1 MPYMFF
7 LTFCYNI
14 SHQLCRAFMFS
25 LISSLPGL
33 CSSLAHPWLPHSKLK
48 FCWHSQLHFPVF
60 HFSAYTYVHHVLS
73 TMTQLLQ
80 PVSKV
85 PWKWRCQCEVCTHF
99 ICEVL
104 WQLLVSVPFL
114 TQGGKDKASCFTVA
128 QKELRRIFQELLWR
142 LLKFE
147 TFFALANS
155 SVAHWLLLHF
165 KKMDLDLVLWNSI
178 LFLSVAFPGDADDDK
193 IVGGYSCPQNS
204 VSYRCPLMLGITYV
218 VVHSSTISGSCQL
231 LTARNPKYG
240 LGCVCGF

>member
-48 FCWHSQLHFPVF
+48 FCWHSQLHFPVSIF
-60 HFSAYTYVHHVLS
+60 QPTHMCTMCFPPWHSCCSLFQRCHGSEGASVKSAHILFVKFFGS
-73 TMTQLLQ
+73 FW
-80 PVSKV
+80 S
-85 PWKWRCQCEVCTHF
+85 
-99 ICEVL
+99 
-104 WQLLVSVPFL
+104 SVPFL
-114 TQGGKDKASCFTVA
+114 TQGGKDKASRFTVA
-128 QKELRRIFQELLWR
+128 QKELRRIFQELMGR
-142 LLKFE
+142 LLKFQ

-193 IVGGYSCPQNS
+193 IVGGYNCPQNS
-204 VSYRCPLMLGITYV
+204 VSYWCPLMLRITYV

-240 LGCVCGF
+240 FGCLCGF